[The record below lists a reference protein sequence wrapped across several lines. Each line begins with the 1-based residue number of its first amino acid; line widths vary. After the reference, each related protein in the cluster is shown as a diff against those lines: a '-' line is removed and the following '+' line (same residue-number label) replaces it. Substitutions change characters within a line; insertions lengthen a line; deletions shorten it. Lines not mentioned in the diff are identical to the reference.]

1 MLLII
6 LLNYKQGSVKLRDL
20 EYSDDIYGYVS
31 VAGVLPFNE
40 NVPKR
45 LSAIDGSNIKLDSID
60 EYKALLLT
68 MKILENKKQNLN
80 QWLTKVINNKKYR
93 FKLHEN
99 LKTIALKPKEPNWKI
114 INIKNNGNLII

>member
-40 NVPKR
+40 NAPKR
-45 LSAIDGSNIKLDSID
+45 LSAIGGSNIKLDSID

-80 QWLTKVINNKKYR
+80 QWLTKILNNKKYR